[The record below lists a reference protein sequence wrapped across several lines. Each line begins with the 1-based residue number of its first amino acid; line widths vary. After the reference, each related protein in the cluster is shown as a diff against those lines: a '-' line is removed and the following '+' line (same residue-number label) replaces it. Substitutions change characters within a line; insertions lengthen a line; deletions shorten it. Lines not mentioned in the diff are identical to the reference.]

1 MTYILLIIYCIAY
14 CAVDL
19 KIKQLHNAQSDEE
32 EYIKQSHWLC
42 FILGMGLEP
51 ECHLLYNEENVG
63 ELD

>member
-32 EYIKQSHWLC
+32 EYIKQSQWLC

-51 ECHLLYNEENVG
+51 E
-63 ELD
+63 